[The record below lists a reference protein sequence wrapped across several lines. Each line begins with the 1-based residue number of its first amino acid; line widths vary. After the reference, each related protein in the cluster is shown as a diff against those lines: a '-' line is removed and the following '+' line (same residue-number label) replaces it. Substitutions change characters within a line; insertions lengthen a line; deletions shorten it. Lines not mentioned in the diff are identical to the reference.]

1 MDNLLTFLKIIS
13 DETRLR
19 IIMLLNKKELCVCE
33 ICDILN
39 LSQPKV
45 SRHLTKL
52 RDTGFVKND
61 REGQWIFYCLN
72 MEDELMKDIVK
83 KIEENID
90 SFSALKNDKLMLAKK
105 QQKGIMCE
113 RQAEKKRNVEA
124 FKKL

>member
-1 MDNLLTFLKIIS
+1 MDNLLTFFKIIS

-19 IIMLLNKKELCVCE
+19 IIMLLNEKELCVCE
-33 ICDILN
+33 ICDILK

-72 MEDELMKDIVK
+72 IENNLLKDIVN
-83 KIEENID
+83 KIEENIN
-90 SFSALKNDKLMLAKK
+90 SFDALKKDRLMLFKK
-105 QQKGIMCE
+105 QQKGKMCDRE
-113 RQAEKKRNVEA
+113 TAKKRNTEA
-124 FKKL
+124 LL